1 MVIARH
7 KTSIS
12 LENEFWQALW
22 EIAGRR
28 NMRLS
33 ELVTSID
40 AERAHPNLSSAIRL
54 FVLSFYRLE
63 LEATRA
69 RQPQRNEPLTS
80 TARSASGR

>member
-1 MVIARH
+1 MPGGHRSSRIFKRSMVIARH

-54 FVLSFYRLE
+54 FVLTFYRLE
-63 LEATRA
+63 LEEMRA
-69 RQPQRNEPLTS
+69 
-80 TARSASGR
+80 